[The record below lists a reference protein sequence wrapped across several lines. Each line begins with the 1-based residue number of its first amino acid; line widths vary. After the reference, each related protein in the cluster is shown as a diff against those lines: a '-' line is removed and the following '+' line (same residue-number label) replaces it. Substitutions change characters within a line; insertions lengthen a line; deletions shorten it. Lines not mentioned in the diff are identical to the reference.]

1 MPHRVLSMWLERHR
15 RIEVRW
21 HCGTL
26 ALEHAE
32 PTSGVAEQRVH
43 DTHFQVLVDQR
54 KLDAAALPDVQLP
67 PKFDRY
73 GDLPRSGDRLG
84 FHDFLKYSGHQV
96 CAPSHEF
103 PTLECFD
110 ILSSHLEPFAILSL
124 GLKAAMPV
132 DLDSNRIIGT
142 DHMNRFRPFW

>member
-1 MPHRVLSMWLERHR
+1 MRPQYHRG
-15 RIEVRW
+15 IEVRW
-21 HCGTL
+21 NCGAL

-32 PTSGVAEQRVH
+32 PTSGVAKRTVH
-43 DTHFQVLVDQR
+43 DMHFQMIASHR
-54 KLDAAALPDVQLP
+54 KLNAAALPDAQVP

-73 GDLPRSGDRLG
+73 GDLASSGDRLG
-84 FHDFLKYSGHQV
+84 FHDFLKHSGHQV

-110 ILSSHLEPFAILSL
+110 ILSSQLEPFAVLSL

-132 DLDSNRIIGT
+132 NLDSNRIIGT
-142 DHMNRFRPFW
+142 DHMNRFRSFW